1 MGAPI
6 RISLVTPCFNSGAY
20 IGHTLSSVLDQ
31 GYANLDYVVADG
43 GSTDGSLE
51 VIGHYRDRLSHVLSE
66 PDKGHYDALNKGFT
80 RTTGEVMGWLN
91 SNDVHFPW
99 TLLVAAEIFAGL
111 PEVEW
116 LTTTL
121 PLAIDEDGRVVSGQC
136 LPGFSGSAFRRGENM
151 PTGSWPSTVWIQ
163 QEATFWRRSLWE
175 RAGARLE
182 PLVACDFELW
192 ARFFTTARLYGV
204 DVPLAGF
211 RLHDDQR
218 SQSLRARY
226 HEEARNAFSLHGGR
240 LPARATTFGRN
251 LARRVMS
258 GALHARLG
266 LSESRP
272 IVSFEA
278 QSKRWRIVER
288 YA

>member
-6 RISLVTPCFNSGAY
+6 RISLVTPCLNSRAH
-20 IGHTLSSVLDQ
+20 IGRTLSSVLDQ
-31 GYANLDYVVADG
+31 SYANLDYIVADG

-51 VIGHYRDRLSHVLSE
+51 IIGRYRDRLSHTLSE
-66 PDKGHYDALNKGFT
+66 LDKGHYDAINKGFALA
-80 RTTGEVMGWLN
+80 TGEVMGWLN

-99 TLLVAAEIFAGL
+99 TLSLIAEIFASL
-111 PEVEW
+111 PEIEW

-121 PLAIDEDGRVVSGQC
+121 PLAIDETDRVVGGHC
-136 LPGFSGSAFRRGENM
+136 LPGFAQAAFRRGENM
-151 PTGSWPSTVWIQ
+151 PMGSWPSTVWIQ

-182 PLVACDFELW
+182 PLIACDFELW
-192 ARFFTTARLYGV
+192 ARFFATARLYGV

-226 HEEARNAFSLHGGR
+226 REEAQIALLRHGGR
-240 LPARATTFGRN
+240 LPVRATTLCRR
-251 LARRVMS
+251 LARRMVP
-258 GALHARLG
+258 GALYARFG
-266 LSESRP
+266 LSEPRP
-272 IVSFEA
+272 IASYEP
-278 QSKRWRIVER
+278 QIRRWRIIER
-288 YA
+288 YV